1 MRTAIATVSLS
12 GTLTEKLTAAS
23 RAGFDGVEI
32 FENDLLASRLAPEE
46 VRERCA
52 DLGLS
57 IDLYQP
63 MRDMEAVPEEEFSR
77 NLRRARRKFEVMRR
91 LGADTV
97 LVCSSVHA
105 AAVDDDE
112 LAARQLSQLADLAQE
127 FGIRVAY
134 EALAWGRH
142 VSTYDHAWRIV
153 EAADHPA
160 LGTCLDSFHI
170 LSRGSDPKAI
180 ADIPGEKIFFLQ
192 LADAPL
198 LAMDVLQ
205 WSWHYR
211 CFPGQGGFDVAGLV
225 RHVLRAGYDG
235 PLSLEVF
242 NDVFRQA
249 EAGPAAVDAHRS
261 LLVLQESLGSV
272 ELPGPV
278 VPTGVAFAELVTPD
292 AEPVSEVLG
301 ALGFA
306 RTARHRSKPV
316 DLWEQGE
323 ARVLVNTGPAV
334 RREGTG
340 LAAIGLESPD
350 PAGAARRAEAL
361 LSPVLPRR
369 RATTDAPLDAVAA
382 PDGTELFFCATG
394 RPELPDWR
402 GDFED
407 VVHTATTP
415 GVHAASGYGAHPA
428 TAPGAHVATGSGVP
442 AATGRGARDVT
453 GLGTQDAPGLGA
465 YTATEPGACAP
476 KQPGAHA
483 RTTPGGQAAS
493 EPDAQDTPAP
503 DAHTATTPGVHTATE
518 PGAPAATRPRAHTA
532 PKPDAQDTTA
542 PGAQNT
548 TAPDAHTA
556 PTPHVTRIDHLAL
569 VQPWHQFDE
578 AALFHRSVLG
588 LSAQES
594 VDVADPYGLL
604 RSRAVANGDGSV
616 RIVLS
621 VGAAPRD
628 DTVHAQHI
636 ALATDDVVAAAR
648 RFLAAG
654 GRLLP
659 IPANYYDDLAA
670 RFEFADGELETYRE
684 LGILYDR
691 DAHGEFRHC
700 YTRTVGRVFFELV
713 QRDGGHRGYGAQN
726 APVRLA
732 AQHLTGG

>member
-1 MRTAIATVSLS
+1 MRTSIATVSLS
-12 GTLTEKLTAAS
+12 GSLTERLTAAS
-23 RAGFDGVEI
+23 RAGFDGVEV
-32 FENDLLASRLAPEE
+32 FENDLLASPLRPEE
-46 VRERCA
+46 IRARCG

-63 MRDMEAVPEEEFSR
+63 MRDIEAVPEEEFAR
-77 NLRRARRKFEVMRR
+77 NLRRARHKFEVMRR
-91 LGADTV
+91 LGAGTV
-97 LVCSSVHA
+97 LVCSSVSPL
-105 AAVDDDE
+105 AVDDDA
-112 LAARQLSQLADLAQE
+112 LAAEQLSRLADLAQD

-142 VSTYDHAWRIV
+142 VSTYDHAWHVV
-153 EAADHPA
+153 ETADHPA

-170 LSRGSDPKAI
+170 LSRGSDPKGI
-180 ADIPGEKIFFLQ
+180 EDIPGEKIFFLQ

-205 WSWHYR
+205 WSRHYR

-225 RHVLRAGYDG
+225 RHVLRTGYSG

-249 EAGPAAVDAHRS
+249 EAGPTAVDAHRS
-261 LLVLQESLGSV
+261 LLVLQEAVGLA
-272 ELPGPV
+272 ELPAPV
-278 VPTGVAFAELVTPD
+278 VPTGIAFAELVTPD

-316 DLWEQGE
+316 DLWQAGQ
-323 ARVLVNTGPAV
+323 ARVLVNTGPAA
-334 RREGTG
+334 RRDGTG

-361 LSPVLPRR
+361 LAPVLPRR
-369 RATTDAPLDAVAA
+369 RASEDAPLDAVAA

-407 VVHTATTP
+407 VELSGP
-415 GVHAASGYGAHPA
+415 AASG
-428 TAPGAHVATGSGVP
+428 V
-442 AATGRGARDVT
+442 R
-453 GLGTQDAPGLGA
+453 
-465 YTATEPGACAP
+465 
-476 KQPGAHA
+476 
-483 RTTPGGQAAS
+483 
-493 EPDAQDTPAP
+493 
-503 DAHTATTPGVHTATE
+503 
-518 PGAPAATRPRAHTA
+518 
-532 PKPDAQDTTA
+532 
-542 PGAQNT
+542 
-548 TAPDAHTA
+548 
-556 PTPHVTRIDHLAL
+556 RIDHLAL
-569 VQPWHQFDE
+569 VQPWHHFDE
-578 AALFHRSVLG
+578 ATLFHRSVLG

-604 RSRAVANGDGSV
+604 RSRAVAAADGSV
-616 RIVLS
+616 RIALS
-621 VGAAPRD
+621 VGAAPAD

-648 RFLAAG
+648 RFREAG
-654 GRLLP
+654 GLLLAM
-659 IPANYYDDLAA
+659 PANYYDDLAA

-691 DAHGEFRHC
+691 DRYGQFRHC

-713 QRDGGHRGYGAQN
+713 QRDGGYQGYGAQN

-732 AQHLTGG
+732 AQHAARRLTGG